1 MARSTAGVAD
11 PNLAMHSD
19 ARYCLQDSHWV
30 KMQGWRRSGI
40 HDCSSLC
47 DETHAQ
53 LYMRNMIAQGA
64 EKTIISKMLVGGS
77 DKRTYAIDKHA
88 GVVSAV
94 PCMQQDFLL

>member
-1 MARSTAGVAD
+1 MS
-11 PNLAMHSD
+11 
-19 ARYCLQDSHWV
+19 
-30 KMQGWRRSGI
+30 
-40 HDCSSLC
+40 
-47 DETHAQ
+47 
-53 LYMRNMIAQGA
+53 NMIAQGA